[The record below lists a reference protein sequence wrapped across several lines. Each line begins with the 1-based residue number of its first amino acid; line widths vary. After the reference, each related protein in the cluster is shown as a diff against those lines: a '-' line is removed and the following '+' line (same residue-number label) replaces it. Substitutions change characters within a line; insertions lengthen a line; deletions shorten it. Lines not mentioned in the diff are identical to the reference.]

1 VRSSFEKLVDL
12 LDRDK
17 NLPKKRKGL
26 EGRSMSWFRDLPTD
40 GRRGL
45 AERLFAERFVKQ
57 NEKGELVFDMT
68 RLRSS

>member
-1 VRSSFEKLVDL
+1 VDL
-12 LDRDK
+12 LEGDK
-17 NLPKKRKGL
+17 NLPKKRNEL
-26 EGRSMSWFRDLPTD
+26 EGKIKSWFRDLPTD